1 MTLPAPATTDAME
14 ETTSRDEV
22 DDALL
27 ISEQV
32 EL

>member
-1 MTLPAPATTDAME
+1 MTLPAPATTYVME
-14 ETTSRDEV
+14 DKTSRDEV
-22 DDALL
+22 DDAPL

>member
-1 MTLPAPATTDAME
+1 MTLPAPATTYVME
-14 ETTSRDEV
+14 DTTSHDEV

>member
-1 MTLPAPATTDAME
+1 MTLPAPATTYAME
-14 ETTSRDEV
+14 DTTSCDEV